1 MNGIKAILLVF
12 ATFVVYMTM
21 LVLMS
26 NWRHHHGEPT
36 VLDVQTDLRAG
47 K

>member
-1 MNGIKAILLVF
+1 MNTTKAMLMVA
-12 ATFVVYMTM
+12 ATFALYLTM